1 MKRLLRIVLSVV
13 AAMCVVAIGAGQALA
28 RKPNIVVI
36 MADDLGYADL
46 GFQGSKTIPTPH
58 LDSLRRGGVRFTDA
72 HVTASVCSP
81 SRAGLMTG
89 RYQQRFGHHANV
101 PPSDKG
107 MDPAEMTLGEALKAR
122 GYATGFIGKWHLGAS
137 ESRYPTR
144 QGFDV
149 FVGLRE
155 GHRSYWYAPK
165 ADDRPGSHKAIE
177 RNGKQVTFD
186 GYVTDRFGDWAV
198 EFIDA
203 NRTRPF
209 FLYVSFTAPHGPM
222 HAKKEDLA
230 RLGTN
235 KAYNA
240 MVYSMDQNVG
250 KIVAALKGHGLAD
263 KTMIWFLSDNGG
275 IARDASNAPLTG
287 KKGSAFEGGHRVPFT
302 LTWPGVVKANTDEAR
317 MISAL
322 DIYPTCLA
330 AAGGDPAANPR
341 PLDGVDL
348 KPFLTGA
355 KKGVIHERLFWQRE
369 NIAALRHGPWKLIYV
384 DQAGYGLF
392 DLSRTLAET
401 NNLASGNLPRAKTMA
416 AQLTQWRSGM
426 SEPNWHEGKRWNA
439 ARVQMHKKHYT
450 SVPLGRA
457 GK

>member
-1 MKRLLRIVLSVV
+1 MKRQVRIVWVFV
-13 AAMCVVAIGAGQALA
+13 AAMCAAAAGPRAVFA
-28 RKPNIVVI
+28 GKPNIVVI

-107 MDPAEMTLGEALKAR
+107 MDPAETTLGEALKAR

-137 ESRYPTR
+137 KERYPTR

-155 GHRSYWYAPK
+155 GHRSYWYK
-165 ADDRPGSHKAIE
+165 RNADDRPGSHRAIE
-177 RNGKQVTFD
+177 RNGEQVVFD

-203 NRTRPF
+203 NRAKPF
-209 FLYVSFTAPHGPM
+209 FLYVSFTAPHGPLQ
-222 HAKKEDLA
+222 AKPEDLKT
-230 RLGTN
+230 LGT
-235 KAYNA
+235 KTAYNA

-250 KIVAALKGHGLAD
+250 KIAAALKRHKLAD
-263 KTMIWFLSDNGG
+263 NTMIWFLSDNGG
-275 IARDASNAPLTG
+275 IAPAASNAPLTG
-287 KKGSAFEGGHRVPFT
+287 RKGSAFEGGNRVPFT
-302 LTWPGVVKANTDEAR
+302 LTWPGVVKANTDEPR
-317 MISAL
+317 LISAL

-330 AAGGDPAANPR
+330 AAGGNPAANPR

-348 KPFLTGA
+348 KGYLTGA
-355 KKGVIHERLFWQRE
+355 TKGVIHERLFWHRE
-369 NIAALRHGPWKLIYV
+369 NIAAVRHGPWKLIYV

-392 DLSRTLAET
+392 DLSKKLTET
-401 NNLASGNLPRAKTMA
+401 HNLARGNLPRAKTMA
-416 AQLTQWRSGM
+416 AELTQWRRGM
-426 SEPNWHEGKRWNA
+426 SEPTWHEGKQWNK
-439 ARVQMHKKHYT
+439 ARVQMHKKHYD
-450 SVPLGRA
+450 SVTLDPPA
-457 GK
+457 K